1 MFAMFPR
8 QNARC
13 WFATVVMTLLSFGCF
28 AISTTHAQSTT
39 AQQVFVYDMSTDSR
53 LFAKNADERMA
64 PSSMTKIMTAYVVFD
79 AIKNGEIQLN
89 DTIRVSNAAYRRGG
103 SKMFLLQ
110 NERATVLDLLK
121 GLIIVSGNDAAI
133 TLAEGVSGTEA
144 AFAERMN
151 ATALAL
157 GMRNTN
163 FVNAS
168 GWPNDN
174 HYSTAR
180 DIAILSVRLITDHP
194 DFYHGLFSER
204 EMTHNAVTQYNRN
217 KLLTAN
223 FNALPEN
230 FLAAD
235 GIKTGFTTDGGY
247 GLAASAVDIGG
258 RRVVMVMN
266 GLSSKIARE
275 DEGEALMAWAY
286 TEFQYHEIFRSG
298 QIVGYAPVWLGQK
311 DSVPLHTTKGLRV
324 TLPVKAF
331 DNLKAELI
339 YQGPI
344 EAPVYVDQQVG
355 YIQIAGPGIDPIQ
368 VPVVA
373 GESIDSVGRFE
384 QVIQGLQ
391 YSVLGVQN

>member
-1 MFAMFPR
+1 MQTARMRWPTNIGWSYLFFLIAWVGLSL
-8 QNARC
+8 NA
-13 WFATVVMTLLSFGCF
+13 ASY
-28 AISTTHAQSTT
+28 AQTTSAK
-39 AQQVFVYDMSTDSR
+39 QVFVYDMSTDSR
-53 LFAKNADERMA
+53 LYAKNADEQMA

-89 DTIRVSNAAYRRGG
+89 DTMRVSEAAYRRGG
-103 SKMFLLQ
+103 SRMWLLQ
-110 NERATVLDLLK
+110 NERVTVLDLLK

-133 TLAEGVSGTEA
+133 TLAEGLSGSEA

-151 ATALAL
+151 ATAQAL

-163 FVNAS
+163 FINAS
-168 GWPNDN
+168 GWPDDN

-194 DFYHGLFSER
+194 DFYHGLFAER
-204 EMTHNAVTQYNRN
+204 EFTHNAVTQHNRN

-230 FLAAD
+230 YLAAD
-235 GIKTGFTTDGGY
+235 GIKTGNTSTGGY

-258 RRVVMVMN
+258 RRVVIVMN
-266 GLSSKIARE
+266 GLTSKNARE
-275 DEGEALMAWAY
+275 DEGIALMEWAF
-286 TEFQYHEIFRSG
+286 TEFQYHEIFKPG
-298 QIVGYAPVWLGQK
+298 QIVGYAPVWLGQEP
-311 DSVPLHTTKGLRV
+311 SVPLHTTKGLRI
-324 TLPVKAF
+324 TLPIKAF
-331 DNLKAELI
+331 DNLNATLI
-339 YQGPI
+339 YQGPV
-344 EAPVYVDQQVG
+344 EAPVYVDEQIG
-355 YIQIAGPGIDPIQ
+355 YIQIAGPGIDPID

-373 GESIDSVGRFE
+373 GQSIDSVGRFE